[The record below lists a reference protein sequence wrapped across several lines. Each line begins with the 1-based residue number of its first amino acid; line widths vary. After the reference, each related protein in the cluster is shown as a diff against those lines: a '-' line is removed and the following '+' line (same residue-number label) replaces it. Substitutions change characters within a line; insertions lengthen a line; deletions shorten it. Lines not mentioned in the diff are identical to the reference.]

1 MKITILV
8 EGKTEGACKAILVSF
23 LKDRLQGVMP
33 RLSFAVYDGRIP
45 MGESLRRRVAV
56 ELEEPNASDYV
67 IALTDVYT
75 GCGEFLDAA
84 DAKAKMAIWV
94 GTEPRFFPHVAL
106 YDFEAWL
113 IPYDFGRTQSKVAR
127 Q

>member
-67 IALTDVYT
+67 IALTDVGNMGRNRTAILSARSFVRFRGVVDTVLGGYT
-75 GCGEFLDAA
+75 
-84 DAKAKMAIWV
+84 
-94 GTEPRFFPHVAL
+94 
-106 YDFEAWL
+106 
-113 IPYDFGRTQSKVAR
+113 DFGRTQSKVAR